1 MKKDRHRLTGL
12 TGLLLFVALVFGLGW
27 SAIHAMTLEAPAWV
41 QKLASADRVIN
52 YVVDHEQGPRI
63 ALAGDERVLK
73 LITHAVM
80 GHRDFAPEQTV
91 SYGIAASLWSRGEK
105 LWSAQLF
112 TESRQSKARF
122 TGEMWLDENAFTR
135 EGDLQLAD
143 DRTQLVVL
151 PDAYPPGS
159 EIHFRL
165 LGQIDRAQIRIYKQQ
180 ERDQFRREV
189 IARALDLGDSREGE
203 RSSTYLP
210 WQFVS
215 ELEQIGRVRYVFER
229 MPAIGLKGNDYQ
241 TETTYYTGFRLP
253 NPALDGSGVL
263 TLTKGRAAAVNV
275 VGPGELVLRFSVPTA
290 FSGTTSFEN
299 KVSITRIGSG
309 DPEAPLDVSYRSNGA
324 ENRRY
329 RVPNGVSSLI
339 FQNHGPGTAQI
350 SVGEFSALGFGL
362 PPPPKLDERGSTP
375 LLRSLRPD
383 ERRIPVYFTN
393 SGLPPLEVETNPEA
407 DFFAR
412 ALRIDVRTPFDGD
425 IPLPLAPATTLTA
438 EFVDAN
444 GTIVS
449 RSTRTIQAPP
459 SRIESIERIDVLDA
473 GGDKSF
479 RPVVVELGTSEASSL
494 RVVPPGKAVRLRL
507 STDRPAHLRIFSYVP
522 SDDLYESPYRDVELL
537 GLKWHYAPLERRRW
551 IPIRV
556 ENHTELL
563 LAGRAATLVAHSRLE
578 PTDPSHTA
586 DQPTTTLQ
594 PRGTPDQ
601 QEVLEPF
608 AGPRSLAVR
617 DWGESM
623 VAGLSLHKPL
633 AVRVP
638 AESHTPPAIHYRV
651 PSEFLG
657 DTLVV
662 QIDGIVSAEMILRT
676 TRGTAGLSRLTPGE
690 HSVMVTLRS
699 RSSIRGTEEFVLLTN
714 LPPRDSAPIFN
725 LRKLYRLD
733 GRGLR
738 LTIQRK
744 PEESLVVNAIIYADG
759 KPANL
764 EHEVDIT
771 LDGGTPRRSPNPS
784 AYLTVPYKRV
794 PLPAANRPHSA
805 SFLDRR
811 GDAGFPR
818 PIPIFVGD
826 DLSENQHD
834 IQIVN
839 RQSKPLWARFFVSRR
854 ARPKA
859 DRVLQFGLSEE
870 VDFDDGREDS
880 E

>member
-1 MKKDRHRLTGL
+1 MKKSRNRLNSLTGL
-12 TGLLLFVALVFGLGW
+12 VLFVALVLGLGW

-52 YVVDHEQGPRI
+52 YVVDHEHGPRI

-73 LITHAVM
+73 LITHAVL
-80 GHRDFAPEQTV
+80 GHRDFDPERTV

-159 EIHFRL
+159 EVHFRL
-165 LGQIDRAQIRIYKQQ
+165 LGQIDSAQIRIYKQQ

-189 IARALDLGDSREGE
+189 IARALDLGDSREGD

-253 NPALDGSGVL
+253 NPALDTKGIL
-263 TLTKGRAAAVNV
+263 TLAKGRAAAVNV
-275 VGPGELVLRFSVPTA
+275 VGPGVLVLRFSVSVNLIGATA
-290 FSGTTSFEN
+290 FRN
-299 KVSITRIGSG
+299 KVTVTRIGPG
-309 DPEAPLDVSYRSNGA
+309 DVELPLEVNYPSNTA
-324 ENRRY
+324 ETRRY
-329 RVPNGVSSLI
+329 QVPNGVSSLI
-339 FQNHGPGTAQI
+339 FENQGPATAQI

-362 PPPPKLDERGSTP
+362 PPPPRLDERGKTP
-375 LLRSLRPD
+375 LLRNLRPD
-383 ERRIPVYFTN
+383 ERRIPVYFSN
-393 SGLPPLEVETNPEA
+393 AGIPPLEVQTNPEA
-407 DFFAR
+407 DLFAR
-412 ALRIDVRTPFDGD
+412 ALRIDVRTPFDGE

-438 EFVDAN
+438 EFVDAS
-444 GTIVS
+444 GTVLS
-449 RSTRTIQAPP
+449 RSAKTIQAPP
-459 SRIESIERIDVLDA
+459 SRIESVERIDVLDA

-494 RVVPPGKAVRLRL
+494 RVVPPDNAVRLRL

-551 IPIRV
+551 MPIRA
-556 ENHTELL
+556 ENHTEQLL
-563 LAGRAATLVAHSRLE
+563 SGRAATLVAQSRLE
-578 PTDPSHTA
+578 PTDPDHSDIHS
-586 DQPTTTLQ
+586 TTTLQ

-601 QEVLEPF
+601 QEILEPF
-608 AGPRSLAVR
+608 AGPHSLAVR
-617 DWGESM
+617 DWGDSM
-623 VAGLSLHKPL
+623 VAAMSLDKPL

-638 AESHTPPAIHYRV
+638 SESHIPPTIHYRV
-651 PSEFLG
+651 ATEFLG
-657 DTLVV
+657 NTLVFLV
-662 QIDGIVSAEMILRT
+662 DGTVSAELT
-676 TRGTAGLSRLTPGE
+676 LKTPRGTVALSRLTPGE
-690 HSVMVTLRS
+690 HSVTIVLQNRTPIRS
-699 RSSIRGTEEFVLLTN
+699 TNDFLLLIN
-714 LPPRDSAPIFN
+714 LAPQDSVPIFN
-725 LRKLYRLD
+725 LRKVYRLE

-738 LTIQRK
+738 LTVQRK
-744 PEESLVVNAIIYADG
+744 EGESLVINAIVYADG
-759 KPANL
+759 KPETL

-771 LDGGTPRRSPNPS
+771 IDDGSPRRSPNPS
-784 AYLTVPYKRV
+784 AYLTVPHKRV
-794 PLPAANRPHSA
+794 SLAAANRPHAA

-826 DLSENQHD
+826 DLSESEHN

-839 RQSKPLWARFFVSRR
+839 RQGGPLWARFFVSRR
-854 ARPKA
+854 AGPKA
-859 DRVLQFGLSEE
+859 DRVMQFGLSDE
-870 VDFDDGREDS
+870 VDFDDRREDS